1 MAKQFDEIDDRVAQF
16 IAAQKIFFVAS
27 AAPEGRVNVSPK
39 GMATFRVLSPRQVA
53 YLDVTGSGA
62 ETAAHLGGD
71 AGGRLTVMFC
81 AFEGAPLILRLYGLA
96 RALPRGSEGYRALIG
111 GFDAELPGSRQI
123 VVLDVDLVQTSC
135 GFGVPLFS
143 YQGDRD
149 TLVRWAEAKGEDG
162 LEAYWREKNTVS
174 IDGLP
179 TGLDAGAMRRG

>member
-1 MAKQFDEIDDRVAQF
+1 MAKQFDRLDERLSTF

-27 AAPEGRVNVSPK
+27 AAPQGRVNVSPK
-39 GMATFRVLSPRQVA
+39 GMATFRALSPRQIA

-62 ETAAHLGGD
+62 ETAAHLAGD
-71 AGGRLTVMFC
+71 SGGRLTVMFC
-81 AFEGAPLILRLYGLA
+81 AFEGAPLILRLYGRA
-96 RALPRGSEGYRALIG
+96 RAHARGSEGYRAMIG
-111 GFDAELPGSRQI
+111 AFEPELPGSRQI

-135 GFGVPLFS
+135 GFGVPLFA
-143 YQGDRD
+143 YEGDRD